1 MKKKSH
7 NEESYNSFDHD
18 GWSEESWSEMM
29 AHDDAGWDDW
39 DDELPLAPTLSLA
52 EVLLQLQNEQEVPS
66 LNELAVFS
74 DLTRAEAEMVQEAWP
89 QIASGHRIKV
99 LTQLVT
105 RSKEDIH
112 LHLGRFLRLALTDPE
127 GSVRRLA
134 VEGLWDDIEPDL
146 LGPLVHIL
154 HNDDDTEV
162 RATTAAGLGGFVL
175 AGELEEL
182 ESAIAMRAEEALLAM
197 LHNQTEP
204 VLVRARALESMAY
217 SGEMGVHQLI
227 EDAYYSPEEEMRVS
241 ALTAMGRSADIRW
254 RGYVR
259 AELQSP
265 TAAMRREAAWAC
277 GELEAKSA
285 LRELL
290 LLLEDDNK
298 EVRLAT
304 LYALGNIGGNDA
316 KRALEYFAESDDPDE
331 ASVAEQALE
340 EMAFHA
346 NAIPLFDETLADDDD
361 WDIELFG
368 VYEDAHEIE
377 RGFDTRSSD
386 DLDDDDL
393 DDDMLDHDEMIDDD
407 DSSDDDDISDDDE
420 LFSR

>member
-18 GWSEESWSEMM
+18 GWSEESWSKMM

-39 DDELPLAPTLSLA
+39 DDELPLVPTLSLA
-52 EVLLQLQNEQEVPS
+52 EVLLQLQNEQDVPS

-89 QIASGHRIKV
+89 QIPSGHRFEV

-112 LHLGRFLRLALTDPE
+112 LHLGRFLRIVLTDPE

-182 ESAIAMRAEEALLAM
+182 DSAIAMRAEEALLAM

-316 KRALEYFAESDDPDE
+316 KHALEYFAESDDPDE

-368 VYEDAHEIE
+368 VYEDALEIE
-377 RGFDTRSSD
+377 RGVDARSSD

-407 DSSDDDDISDDDE
+407 DSSDDDE